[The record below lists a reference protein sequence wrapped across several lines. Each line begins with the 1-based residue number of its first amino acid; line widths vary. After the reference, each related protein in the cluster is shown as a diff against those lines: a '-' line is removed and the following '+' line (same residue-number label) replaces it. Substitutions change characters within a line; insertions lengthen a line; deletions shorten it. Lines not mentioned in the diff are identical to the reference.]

1 MIDFSVFRYFSSAV
15 GIACSLAYFVIMIV
29 LHVRDRGAYA
39 PVSHAVSDYGVG
51 PSRPWFLGAG
61 AMTLLRNLSLLL
73 VMATWPAMEPIR
85 LRSLILLALSIVGYL
100 GGGHLPH
107 RLGRL
112 QAHSEGADPPFLRC
126 PAIHGGGHL
135 HLRQRISAFFP
146 HPLLHGPGG
155 RVDGDYPDRLV
166 WIGGCH
172 DPAFPETLFRPD
184 GKDLPVQREPL
195 PAPLGR
201 SRFRAH

>member
-1 MIDFSVFRYFSSAV
+1 MPRLPC
-15 GIACSLAYFVIMIV
+15 GQ
-29 LHVRDRGAYA
+29 
-39 PVSHAVSDYGVG
+39 
-51 PSRPWFLGAG
+51 
-61 AMTLLRNLSLLL
+61 
-73 VMATWPAMEPIR
+73 R
-85 LRSLILLALSIVGYL
+85 LRGRSQPTLVPRSRSHDPSQEPLPPARH
-100 GGGHLPH
+100 GHLAGHGTHTVAVLDPSGPLH
-107 RLGRL
+107 RRL
-112 QAHSEGADPPFLRC
+112 PGGVAIFPTDLEGSKRTVKGLTHLFLRC

-172 DPAFPETLFRPD
+172 DPAFPETLFRPA